1 MSLRGLVLLLVL
13 LALVAVALIYWRGPK
28 EETPPPVEEAPL
40 VAEFVEGSVRSIQ
53 AACDDASYL
62 LRRTATGGW
71 TLGVPESAEADPRE
85 VRTLLEA
92 LRGARVRKV
101 IAGSGADASAFGLG
115 PGSCTVRLE
124 IEGDAAGRTLTIGHT
139 SPVGYERYARGA
151 DGRVVFVDGSLYT
164 AVARPRDAF
173 RERRLLPLDPQG
185 VSRLTIDRPAG
196 RVVLARRDGVW
207 HLEEPVR
214 DAADRFEAERAVETA
229 TSLQF
234 EREQA
239 PERPLNASRDKR
251 IAVRAD
257 ALTAYVAAAG
267 VGGKRLAWREH
278 GDTIGLVAESAL
290 ADLDRPAAAF
300 RDRQVLSFS
309 SPDARRVVVTR
320 GASSL
325 TLSRASE
332 KDPWTGQ
339 EGAEAPGEVDG
350 ARVAAL
356 LDRLRG
362 VRALEVEDGAPPT
375 APTGTLAVSGEAGEL
390 ARASW
395 GPLPPR
401 DGQEAVWV
409 TTPGRDGVFFR
420 VLASAFGPVPSGKKD
435 LVAP

>member
-1 MSLRGLVLLLVL
+1 MSLRGLLLLFVL
-13 LALVAVALIYWRGPK
+13 LALVAAALVFWRGPK
-28 EETPPPVEEAPL
+28 EETKTPVDEAPL
-40 VAEFVEGSVRSIQ
+40 IAAFDEGSVRSITTG
-53 AACDDASYL
+53 CDDASYL

-71 TLGVPESAEADPRE
+71 TLGAPQPTEADPRE
-85 VRTLLEA
+85 VHTLLEA

-101 IAGSGADASAFGLG
+101 IAERGVDASAFGLD
-115 PGSCTVRLE
+115 PETCTVRLE
-124 IEGDAAGRTLTIGHT
+124 IQGDAAGRTLTIGHT

-151 DGRVVFVDGSLYT
+151 DGRVVFIDGTLYT
-164 AVARPRDAF
+164 ALARPADTF

-185 VSRLTIDRPAG
+185 VSRLTIERPAG
-196 RVVLARRDGVW
+196 RVVLAREEGVW
-207 HLEEPVR
+207 RLEEPVR
-214 DAADRFEAERAVETA
+214 DAADRFETERAVDAA
-229 TSLQF
+229 TSLQI
-234 EREQA
+234 EHEEA
-239 PERPLNASRDKR
+239 PERPPHASRERR
-251 IAVRAD
+251 IVVTAD

-320 GASSL
+320 GAMSL

-339 EGAEAPGEVDG
+339 DGAETPGEVDG
-350 ARVAAL
+350 ARVTAL

-362 VRALEVEDGAPPT
+362 VRALGVEDGAPPT
-375 APTGTLAVSGEAGEL
+375 APTGTLAVSGEAGDL

-401 DGQEAVWV
+401 DAEEAVWV
-409 TTPGRDGVFFR
+409 TTPGREGTYFR
-420 VLASAFGPVPSGKKD
+420 VLASSFGPVPSGRKD